1 MKKRILLMGVA
12 AALVTTAFIGG
23 SLAYFQAGSGSV
35 QQQINT
41 KTLDISLSD
50 SVSGEPLIIGN
61 AMPGEIIDLDHKY
74 TVKNT
79 GNTALYVRVTVSKS
93 WGDYKDDVF
102 VKMHD
107 KDDTLMQLKTG
118 NEWYI
123 MENNDGNEEN
133 VYLYY
138 RKPLKTWEETS
149 SILQDLE
156 VAETLTNA
164 YTDKGIQLEIEAEAV
179 QASSVSSVCQD
190 AILAEW
196 GIWAEIDQAGNI
208 ISIEE

>member
-1 MKKRILLMGVA
+1 MGVA

-41 KTLDISLSD
+41 KTLNISLSD